1 MPYNSVTKEVFIV
14 HHKKSGLWISPGG
27 HIDKADPNLLAALN
41 REISEELGLKDF
53 FKTPQFP
60 FLLTTVKITN
70 PNHPCD
76 MHSDLWY
83 LVLTDGSQFK
93 VDPTEFYNTK
103 WMTLNRAGQATAD
116 ESNKKAFRFLRG
128 TF

>member
-1 MPYNSVTKEVFIV
+1 
-14 HHKKSGLWISPGG
+14 
-27 HIDKADPNLLAALN
+27 
-41 REISEELGLKDF
+41 
-53 FKTPQFP
+53 
-60 FLLTTVKITN
+60 
-70 PNHPCD
+70 